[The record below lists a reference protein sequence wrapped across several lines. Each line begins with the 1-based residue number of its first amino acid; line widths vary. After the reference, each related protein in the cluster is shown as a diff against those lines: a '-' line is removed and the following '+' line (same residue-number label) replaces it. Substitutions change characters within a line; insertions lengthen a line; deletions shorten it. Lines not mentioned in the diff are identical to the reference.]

1 MVQDKL
7 RIFFQREDNPN
18 KFVIVQEIKLKFKND
33 GEDYYMSSE
42 NE

>member
-7 RIFFQREDNPN
+7 RIIFEREDNPN
-18 KFVIVQEIKLKFKND
+18 KFVIVQGINLKFKND
-33 GEDYYMSSE
+33 GVDYMSSE